1 MKKTTLMNFERNWIL
16 FRPNNREIWIV
27 ICSINTS
34 MRFVHYQA

>member
-34 MRFVHYQA
+34 MYSVHYQA